1 MATAGDDD
9 AVALHPATLAALA
22 EFRREKEEAEARA
35 AHEAED
41 DSAKLLITE
50 DYGESQFWYSEETS
64 QFLAEEACWCRE
76 QLGRGEVVFLSSPS
90 AYKAYRS
97 LERKRGGSSGGS
109 GGGAHVFEYDARFAV
124 FGEAFVKY
132 DYNHPL
138 EGIPE
143 RLLGQCSVVMLDPPF
158 LNRDC
163 LAGFAETVRALQLPT
178 GETRVLLATG
188 AVQIA
193 FARELL
199 GLRPTQRPIL
209 HAGGR
214 LSNPFALYTNYAHE
228 ETLRGWDVEAERASG
243 LA

>member
-1 MATAGDDD
+1 MASAGDDD

-41 DSAKLLITE
+41 DSATLLLSE
-50 DYGESQFWYSEETS
+50 NYGESQFWYSEETS
-64 QFLAEEACWCRE
+64 LFLAEEACWCRE

-97 LERKRGGSSGGS
+97 LARRRGGAQA
-109 GGGAHVFEYDARFAV
+109 AHVLEYDARFAV

-138 EGIPE
+138 EGLPE
-143 RLLGQCSVVMLDPPF
+143 GLLGQCSVVMLDPPF

-214 LSNPFALYTNYAHE
+214 LSNPFALFTNYEHQEA
-228 ETLRGWDVEAERASG
+228 LRGWDVEAERASG